1 MKKSICML
9 LTLALLIGSL
19 SFSETIAAKSM
30 IVGASFITISEQATL
45 KAAAKKPYLNYT
57 KKTMK
62 AGKSL
67 TLKLTGATV
76 KSWKSSDE
84 EVATVTNKGKGKG
97 KVTAK
102 KAGRVI
108 ITCKAKGGKKYTCKI
123 TVKESDKPSN
133 DKPSNED
140 PSSEEPSN
148 EDPIYAKMIALKEEY
163 PEGMKWTNDNYYA
176 WKGGIYSGGYG
187 CAGFAFMLSDA
198 AFGSLP
204 ARKHTDFSKVR
215 VGDILR
221 INNDTHSVIV
231 LEVKMDGVI
240 VAEGNYNSSIHW
252 GRGISFSSIKETG
265 TYVLT
270 RYED

>member
-1 MKKSICML
+1 MKKAICML
-9 LTLALLIGSL
+9 LALALLIGNL
-19 SFSETIAAKSM
+19 SFSETIAAKNM
-30 IVGASFITISEQATL
+30 GVGASFITISEQTTL
-45 KAAAKKPYLNYT
+45 KAATKKPYLNYT
-57 KKTMK
+57 KKTLK

-76 KSWKSSDE
+76 KSWKSSDK
-84 EVATVTNKGKGKG
+84 EVATVTGKGKRNG
-97 KVTAK
+97 KVTAN
-102 KAGRVI
+102 KAGTAI

-148 EDPIYAKMIALKEEY
+148 EDPIYAKMVALKKEY
-163 PEGMKWTNDNYYA
+163 PEGMKWTNENYYA
-176 WKGGIYSGGYG
+176 WKGGGYSGGYG
-187 CAGFAFMLSDA
+187 CAGFAFILSDA
-198 AFGSLP
+198 AFDNLP
-204 ARKHTDFSKVR
+204 AREHTDFSKVR

-221 INNDTHSVIV
+221 LNDDTHSVIV
-231 LEVKMDGVI
+231 LEVKKDSVI

-252 GRGISFSSIKETG
+252 GREVSFSTIKKTG